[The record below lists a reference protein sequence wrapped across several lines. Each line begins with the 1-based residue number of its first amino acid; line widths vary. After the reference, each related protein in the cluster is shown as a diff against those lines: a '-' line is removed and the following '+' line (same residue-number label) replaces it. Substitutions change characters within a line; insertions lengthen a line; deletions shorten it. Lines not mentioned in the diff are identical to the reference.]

1 MTQKIAL
8 GDVPA
13 NRRRGGD
20 LRVLLSPKTVRSTT
34 GFMGGVTLLPGESV
48 TEHYHPYSEEYLYVV
63 RGTLVL
69 TVDDEPVELG
79 ADEAVLVPKDV
90 RHRLENRG
98 TEAAFAVFHL
108 CPLAP
113 RPELGHVDTEAP
125 ADPSEAG
132 MDVGGPVAPVA
143 AERR

>member
-63 RGTLVL
+63 RGALVL
-69 TVDDEPVELG
+69 TLDDEPVELG

-98 TEAAFAVFHL
+98 TEPAFAVFHL

-125 ADPSEAG
+125 ANPAEAG
-132 MDVGGPVAPVA
+132 MDVGGPVAAAA